1 LSAGSAALPTFARVD
16 QICIL
21 VEDLDDAIATYA
33 SLFAAKHW
41 RGYRYGPDTVPELE
55 YRGAPGVF
63 SMWLALSDSTPQ
75 IELIQPEAGPSI
87 YTEWIERHG
96 FGFHHVGVVTDTLAA
111 DTKALE
117 AQGYVVSQSGRGY
130 GLDGDGGFAYF
141 DSVERL
147 GVVLELIEV
156 PKRRRAPDREWA
168 IA

>member
-1 LSAGSAALPTFARVD
+1 MVSVAMPMFERVD

-21 VEDLDDAIATYA
+21 VADLDDAIAAY
-33 SLFAAKHW
+33 SPLFAVKHW
-41 RGYRYGPDTVPELE
+41 RGYQYGPDTVPELE
-55 YRGAPGVF
+55 YRGGPGVF

-75 IELIQPEAGPSI
+75 IELIQSVNGPSI

-96 FGFHHVGVVTDTLAA
+96 FGFHHVGVVTANLVA
-111 DTKALE
+111 DTQSLE
-117 AQGYVVSQSGRGY
+117 ARGFVVSQSGRGY

-147 GVVLELIEV
+147 GLVLELIEV
-156 PKRRRAPDREWA
+156 PTRRRTPDREWQ